1 MIASMVLGLMVG
13 GAEVARIRVA
23 NQRVSANLIA
33 AFFVGDGYMQFL
45 GAEQDAEAADK
56 EVSDLLI
63 RYACEPSDA
72 PVP

>member
-1 MIASMVLGLMVG
+1 MISSMVLGVMMG
-13 GAEVARIRVA
+13 GGDVANVRVA
-23 NQRVSANLIA
+23 NKSVAANLLA

-63 RYACEPSDA
+63 RYVCGR
-72 PVP
+72 